1 MCSRGIFQLKFL
13 QIFYCDYG
21 GSSAKIRL
29 FLPTLIE
36 HPLLNQ
42 PKINLQIYMKKNT
55 HPYLNGIYVNGYQK
69 QISLK
74 GLEDDQ
80 EIIDRIAL
88 LRNSFGQ
95 QSVRHAGR
103 KVTTLTPS
111 IQGGWNENL
120 FKTNIYPRHQM
131 EISRSYPPVE
141 VPEPRIVPRDKPIDV
156 YEKRVDPY
164 QQIQKPKLG
173 VKKATNI

>member
-42 PKINLQIYMKKNT
+42 PKINFQIYMKKNT

-74 GLEDDQ
+74 GLEEDQ

-88 LRNSFGQ
+88 LRNSFGS

-131 EISRSYPPVE
+131 EIARTYPKLEAPDA
-141 VPEPRIVPRDKPIDV
+141 RIIPRDKPIDV
-156 YEKRVDPY
+156 YKKLADPY
-164 QQIQKPKLG
+164 QLIQKPRLG
-173 VKKATNI
+173 VKKASNI